1 LATARDDVAHLLRR
15 AGFGGT
21 AAEIDAL
28 TPLDLPA
35 VVDKVMDISAAPEVV
50 PPAELAD
57 TTKQWWEI
65 WVQVHNW
72 WLERMRTTSSP
83 LQEKMT
89 LFWHGH
95 FVSSVEK
102 VTNFPVMFEQNQLF
116 RSMGLGSFRA
126 LAQAVAVNP
135 AMLVYLDNYV
145 NNVGKPNENFAR
157 ELMELFTLGVNN
169 YTQDDIV
176 ASAKAWTGHGL
187 NSARTAY
194 VFTPSKHDKTNKTFF
209 GTTKNWDGPDVINEI
224 CTGAKKGISARYIAS
239 KLWSYFAYPNPEP
252 QLVED
257 LAGIFLTSA
266 DLDIRT
272 LVRAIFLRPE
282 FYSAKAKTGLVR
294 TPVEFVVAAMRYTGV
309 SSTIAHPEWYVGSMG
324 QQVFYPPNVAG
335 WPQNSY
341 WINSSTIGA
350 RANFARNLTWR
361 AKEAGVLA
369 GTSKMNAGSA
379 VQFAFDTFGITAPA
393 AATRADLE
401 RWLVAERS
409 ARTGA
414 EQQNLLTLTMLTPDF
429 QLA

>member
-1 LATARDDVAHLLRR
+1 MATAREDVAHLLRR

-35 VVDKVMDISAAPEVV
+35 VVDKVMDTSAAPDVV
-50 PPAELAD
+50 PPPELAD

-72 WLERMRTTSSP
+72 WLERMRTTTSP

-102 VTNFPVMFEQNQLF
+102 VGNFPVMFEQNQLF
-116 RSMGLGSFRA
+116 RSMGMGSFRA
-126 LAQAVAVNP
+126 LAQAVAINP

-145 NNVGKPNENFAR
+145 NVAGKPNENFAR

-194 VFTPSKHDKTNKTFF
+194 VFTASKHDKTNKTFF
-209 GTTKNWDGPDVINEI
+209 GTTKNWDGPDIIEEI
-224 CTGAKKGISARYIAS
+224 CTGAKKATMARWIAG
-239 KLWSYFAYPNPEP
+239 KLWAFFAYPNPEP
-252 QLVED
+252 QLIED
-257 LAGIFLTSA
+257 LAGIFLAST

-282 FYSAKAKTGLVR
+282 FYSAKARTGLVR
-294 TPVEFVVAAMRYTGV
+294 TPVEFVVAAMRYTGISPTV
-309 SSTIAHPEWYVGSMG
+309 AHPEWYVGAMG
-324 QQVFYPPNVAG
+324 QQVFFPPNVAG
-335 WPQNSY
+335 WPPNGY
-341 WINSSTIGA
+341 WINSAAIGA

-369 GTSKMNAGSA
+369 GTAKMSAPAA
-379 VQFAFDTFGITAPA
+379 VQLAFDTFGITAPSPA
-393 AATRADLE
+393 SRADME
-401 RWLVAERS
+401 RWLLAERS